1 MNGSR
6 MKKLLKLVLP
16 SVLSQVCM
24 FLFTIVDGIFV
35 GNGVGAT
42 ALGAVNIVLPYI
54 LILSALYMLVAVG
67 GATVTA
73 IRFGRGD
80 KEGANLAFLHAFA
93 AIFAVS
99 VVLTVVGV
107 CFTRQLGYLLGA
119 NEAYIDYVTDYT
131 FWYSVFIIPA
141 GLSILLQFFGRNDG
155 ASMLVMVSTAV
166 CSALNIFLD
175 WLFVF
180 PMQMALKGAAIAT
193 GISQTVGFLM
203 LLSHFVLKKG
213 DLRIRRFRPDAKLFR
228 KILMRG
234 APESIAQFA
243 SPVSILCL
251 NYVMLRMIGEIAVN
265 AFSVIGYIA
274 SFSVAVFYGVSE
286 GAQPLIGNAYGEKN
300 ESDLKFYFRVS
311 LLIAFVGS
319 LLLYLLFLFVSPNIC
334 RLFGLD
340 AETLAFAVQKL
351 PKYAINFV
359 FMSLNTILSAYL
371 YSTKRTGAAV
381 TLNLLRSFV
390 FTVSVILILPTLFG
404 AELIWYTAAVYEAL
418 SLLAALLLV
427 RATEK
432 NGVVF
437 H

>member
-319 LLLYLLFLFVSPNIC
+319 LLLYLLFLIVSPNIC

-340 AETLAFAVQKL
+340 AETLAFTVQKL

-418 SLLAALLLV
+418 SLLATLLLV

>member
-1 MNGSR
+1 

-319 LLLYLLFLFVSPNIC
+319 LLLYLLFLIVSPNIC

-340 AETLAFAVQKL
+340 AETLAFTVQKL

-390 FTVSVILILPTLFG
+390 FTISVILILPTLFG

>member
-193 GISQTVGFLM
+193 GISQTAGFLM
-203 LLSHFVLKKG
+203 LLSHFVRKKG

-300 ESDLKFYFRVS
+300 ESDLKFYFHVS
-311 LLIAFVGS
+311 LLLSFVGS
-319 LLLYLLFLFVSPNIC
+319 LLLYLLFLIVSPNIC

-340 AETLAFAVQKL
+340 AETLAFTVQKL

-404 AELIWYTAAVYEAL
+404 AEIIWYTSAVYEAL

-437 H
+437 R

>member
-54 LILSALYMLVAVG
+54 LTLSALYMLVAVG
-67 GATVTA
+67 GATITA

-319 LLLYLLFLFVSPNIC
+319 LLLYLLFLIVSPNIC

>member
-319 LLLYLLFLFVSPNIC
+319 LLLYLLFLIVSPNIC

-371 YSTKRTGAAV
+371 YSTKRTGAAA

-390 FTVSVILILPTLFG
+390 FTISVILILPTLFG

>member
-1 MNGSR
+1 

-107 CFTRQLGYLLGA
+107 CLTRQLGYLLGA

-319 LLLYLLFLFVSPNIC
+319 LLLYLLFLIVSPNIC

-390 FTVSVILILPTLFG
+390 FTVSVILILPALFG

>member
-1 MNGSR
+1 

-319 LLLYLLFLFVSPNIC
+319 LLLYLLFLIVSPNIC

-340 AETLAFAVQKL
+340 AETLAFTVQKL

-390 FTVSVILILPTLFG
+390 FTVSVILILPALFG

>member
-319 LLLYLLFLFVSPNIC
+319 LLLYLLFLIVSPNIC

-340 AETLAFAVQKL
+340 AETLAFTVQKL

-371 YSTKRTGAAV
+371 YSTKRTGVAV

-390 FTVSVILILPTLFG
+390 FTVSVILILPALFG

>member
-1 MNGSR
+1 

-54 LILSALYMLVAVG
+54 LILLALYMLVAVG

-319 LLLYLLFLFVSPNIC
+319 LLLYLLFLIVSPNIC

-340 AETLAFAVQKL
+340 AETLAFTVQKL

-371 YSTKRTGAAV
+371 YSTKRTDAAV

>member
-1 MNGSR
+1 

-54 LILSALYMLVAVG
+54 LILLALYMLVAVG

-166 CSALNIFLD
+166 CSALNIVLD

-319 LLLYLLFLFVSPNIC
+319 LLLYLLFLIVSPNIC

>member
-141 GLSILLQFFGRNDG
+141 GLSILLQFFARNDG

-319 LLLYLLFLFVSPNIC
+319 LLLYLLFLIVSPNIC

-340 AETLAFAVQKL
+340 AETLAFTVQKL

>member
-1 MNGSR
+1 

-319 LLLYLLFLFVSPNIC
+319 LLLYLLFLIVSPNIC

-390 FTVSVILILPTLFG
+390 FTVSVILILPALFG

>member
-319 LLLYLLFLFVSPNIC
+319 LLLYLLFLIVSPNIC

-371 YSTKRTGAAV
+371 YSAKRTGAAV

-390 FTVSVILILPTLFG
+390 FTVSVILILPALFG

>member
-54 LILSALYMLVAVG
+54 LTLSALYMLVAVG

-251 NYVMLRMIGEIAVN
+251 NYVMLRMIGEIAIN

-319 LLLYLLFLFVSPNIC
+319 LLLYLLFLIVSPNIC

-340 AETLAFAVQKL
+340 AETLAFTVQKL

-390 FTVSVILILPTLFG
+390 FTVSVILILPALFG

>member
-1 MNGSR
+1 

-54 LILSALYMLVAVG
+54 LILLALYMLVAVG

-319 LLLYLLFLFVSPNIC
+319 LLLYLLFLIVSPNIC

-390 FTVSVILILPTLFG
+390 FTVSVILILPALFG

>member
-319 LLLYLLFLFVSPNIC
+319 LLLYLIFLIVAPNIC

-390 FTVSVILILPTLFG
+390 FTISVILILPTLFG

>member
-1 MNGSR
+1 

-319 LLLYLLFLFVSPNIC
+319 LLLYLIFLIVSPNIC

-340 AETLAFAVQKL
+340 AETLAFTVQKL

-381 TLNLLRSFV
+381 TLSLLRSFV

>member
-319 LLLYLLFLFVSPNIC
+319 LLLYLLFLIVSPNIC

-390 FTVSVILILPTLFG
+390 FTVSVILILPALFG

>member
-1 MNGSR
+1 

-73 IRFGRGD
+73 IRFGRSD

-319 LLLYLLFLFVSPNIC
+319 LLLYLLFLIVSPNIC

-340 AETLAFAVQKL
+340 AETLAFTVQKL

>member
-1 MNGSR
+1 

-54 LILSALYMLVAVG
+54 LVISALYMLVAVG

-93 AIFAVS
+93 AILAVS
-99 VVLTVVGV
+99 AVLTVVGV
-107 CFTRQLGYLLGA
+107 CFTRRLGYLLGA

-203 LLSHFVLKKG
+203 LLSHFVRKKG

-243 SPVSILCL
+243 APVSILCL

-319 LLLYLLFLFVSPNIC
+319 LLLYLIFLIVAPNIC

-340 AETLAFAVQKL
+340 AETLAFTVQKL

-359 FMSLNTILSAYL
+359 FMSMNTILSAYL

-390 FTVSVILILPTLFG
+390 FTISVILILPALFG

-427 RATEK
+427 HATEK

>member
-1 MNGSR
+1 

-319 LLLYLLFLFVSPNIC
+319 LLLYLLFLIVSPNIC

-371 YSTKRTGAAV
+371 YSTKRTGAAA

-390 FTVSVILILPTLFG
+390 FTISVILILPTLFG

>member
-1 MNGSR
+1 

-80 KEGANLAFLHAFA
+80 KEGANLAFLHAFT

-319 LLLYLLFLFVSPNIC
+319 LLLYLLFLIVSPNIC

-351 PKYAINFV
+351 PKNAINFV

-381 TLNLLRSFV
+381 MLNLLRSFV
-390 FTVSVILILPTLFG
+390 FTVSVILILPALFG

-418 SLLAALLLV
+418 SLLATLLLV

>member
-1 MNGSR
+1 

-319 LLLYLLFLFVSPNIC
+319 LLLYLLFLIVSPNIC

-340 AETLAFAVQKL
+340 AETLAFTVQKL

-381 TLNLLRSFV
+381 TLSLLRSFV

>member
-166 CSALNIFLD
+166 CSVLNIFLD

-319 LLLYLLFLFVSPNIC
+319 LLLYLLFLIVAPNIC

-340 AETLAFAVQKL
+340 AETLAFTVQKL

-432 NGVVF
+432 NGIVF

>member
-1 MNGSR
+1 

-319 LLLYLLFLFVSPNIC
+319 LLLYLLFLIVSPNIC

-340 AETLAFAVQKL
+340 AETLAFTVQKL

>member
-243 SPVSILCL
+243 SPVSILWL

-319 LLLYLLFLFVSPNIC
+319 LLLYLLFLIVSPNIC

-390 FTVSVILILPTLFG
+390 FTVSVILILPALFG

>member
-193 GISQTVGFLM
+193 GISQTVGFLI

-319 LLLYLLFLFVSPNIC
+319 LLLYLLFLIVSPNIC

-340 AETLAFAVQKL
+340 AETLAFTVQKL

>member
-93 AIFAVS
+93 ANFAVS

-319 LLLYLLFLFVSPNIC
+319 LLLYLLFLIVSPNIC

-340 AETLAFAVQKL
+340 AETLAFTVQKL

>member
-1 MNGSR
+1 

-54 LILSALYMLVAVG
+54 LILLALYMLVAVG

-319 LLLYLLFLFVSPNIC
+319 LLLYLLFLIVAPNIC

-340 AETLAFAVQKL
+340 AETLAFTVQKL